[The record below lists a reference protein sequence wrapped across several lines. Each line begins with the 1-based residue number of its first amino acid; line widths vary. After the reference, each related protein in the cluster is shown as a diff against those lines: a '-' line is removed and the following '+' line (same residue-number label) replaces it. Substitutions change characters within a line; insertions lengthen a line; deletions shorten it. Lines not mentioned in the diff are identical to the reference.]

1 MPLETFVR
9 ERQADWQ
16 RLEALAQ
23 QARGTGERLSAADLY
38 ELGRLYRAV
47 TSDLALAQRDFPNQR
62 VTVYLNQLVARCHA
76 LLYRKEPLAWSQ
88 VRVFFTHTFP
98 QLYRQIAPYTLAA
111 FLIFLL
117 PGLAAFFLVWQEP
130 DLIYLFLGDSPGV
143 RGLVDTVERGEL
155 WTDIAPAMRSAASA
169 MILTNN
175 IQVTFSAFAG
185 SMTAGLFTVWIMILN
200 GIHIGAI
207 FGLLQAHGLSAGLGE
222 FVLAHGPVE
231 LSVIFVAGGCG
242 LYVGDG
248 LIRPGLLSRREALT
262 RRARNAVL
270 LILGCA
276 PLLIFS
282 GLIEGFIS
290 PSGLH
295 WSVKALVGLST
306 GAALH
311 WYWMNRGKTGGWES
325 GRLGE

>member
-16 RLEALAQ
+16 RLEALTQ
-23 QARGTGERLSAADLY
+23 QAGGNGERLSAGDLY

-88 VRVFFTHTFP
+88 MRTFFTHTFP
-98 QLYRQIAPYTLAA
+98 QLYRHIAPYTLAA

-117 PGLAAFFLVWQEP
+117 PGLAAWLLVWQDP
-130 DLIYLFLGDSPGV
+130 ALIYLFLGDTPST
-143 RGLVDTVERGEL
+143 RSLVGTVEQGEL
-155 WTDIAPAMRSAASA
+155 WTDIAPAMRSGASA

-175 IQVTFSAFAG
+175 IQVTFYAFAG
-185 SMTAGLFTVWIMILN
+185 SMTAGLFTLWIMVLN
-200 GIHIGAI
+200 GTHIGAI
-207 FGLLQAHGLSAGLGE
+207 FGLLQAHGLAGGLGE

-262 RRARNAVL
+262 RRAKDAVL
-270 LILGCA
+270 IILGCA

-295 WSVKALVGLST
+295 WTVKALVGLVT
-306 GAALH
+306 GVALH
-311 WYWMNRGKTGGWES
+311 GYW
-325 GRLGE
+325 GRR